1 MVIGI
6 ALVVIVVAVILLKNK
21 SKKPSDS
28 VQKTENKPDVINPGD
43 SRAETVIIVKNGKE
57 MKGTVIYMAEGMQVF
72 DGDGNI
78 VVNTTDTICNSLGYV
93 ETDGKT
99 SGVIENAAIK
109 KSRIWVAVVFPK
121 WTPELAEWVVPAP
134 PNINVEDGK
143 ISYSYNGQNT
153 FVMGGIL
160 YWGLY

>member
-6 ALVVIVVAVILLKNK
+6 ALVVVVAAVILLKSK
-21 SKKPSDS
+21 SKKPPDTEQKAES
-28 VQKTENKPDVINPGD
+28 VQTATKYGGHEAEVVTIIN
-43 SRAETVIIVKNGKE
+43 NGKE
-57 MKGTVIYMAEGMQVF
+57 TKGTVIYMAEGMQVF

-109 KSRIWVAVVFPK
+109 KNRTWVAVVFPN
-121 WTPELAEWVVPAP
+121 WTLELAEWAVPAP
-134 PNINVEDGK
+134 PNIAIEDGK
-143 ISYSYNGQNT
+143 ILYSYGKT
-153 FVMGGIL
+153 AMGMNGIL

>member
-6 ALVVIVVAVILLKNK
+6 ALVVVVAAVILLKNK
-21 SKKPSDS
+21 SKKPPDTEQKAES
-28 VQKTENKPDVINPGD
+28 VQTATKHGGHEAEVVTIIN
-43 SRAETVIIVKNGKE
+43 NGKE
-57 MKGTVIYMAEGMQVF
+57 TKGTVIYMAEGMQVF

-99 SGVIENAAIK
+99 SGIIENAAIK
-109 KSRIWVAVVFPK
+109 KNRTWVAVVFPK

-153 FVMGGIL
+153 FVIGGIL